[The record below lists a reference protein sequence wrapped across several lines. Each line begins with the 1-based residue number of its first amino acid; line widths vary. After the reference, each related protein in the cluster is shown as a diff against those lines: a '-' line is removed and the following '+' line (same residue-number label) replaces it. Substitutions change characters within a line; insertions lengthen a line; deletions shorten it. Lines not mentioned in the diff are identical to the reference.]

1 MQEHYSGSFFTFS
14 SCQGI
19 YKIIGLKGQ
28 SNEILDPYLFS
39 SFEPAWAADQQVK
52 IFSILVS
59 FSPRYSYFSESP
71 RGIITQQ
78 VYLPWASYPGE
89 SSDFTGS

>member
-39 SFEPAWAADQQVK
+39 SFEPAWVADQQVK

-71 RGIITQQ
+71 RVSIFFLT
-78 VYLPWASYPGE
+78 LTSNNSAKTESY
-89 SSDFTGS
+89 SKTF